1 MSLVVTSYSILHFF
15 TWVFLCPVCMFI
27 LQKEWRRAAPH
38 LSGYP
43 FSEKLG
49 IAVIYLGTQVT
60 IFAFLVT
67 GDTMLSLRPAGI
79 LFAGYLFYQALIK
92 I

>member
-1 MSLVVTSYSILHFF
+1 
-15 TWVFLCPVCMFI
+15 MFI

-67 GDTMLSLRPAGI
+67 GDTTFVVVPACI